1 LDKDLNIVAKELNPF
16 DKLLNLIEAE
26 RRLEISP
33 DEFIGVGVM
42 HPLWALMNWYL
53 KSRDAKCLTTGL
65 SLRKNMGKKYTL
77 EWDHIFP
84 FSILKNNG
92 YGWENRHKYSLAQEI
107 TNRAILT
114 KTANRTKSNKAAR
127 DYLAEVQ
134 INFPKALELQSIPTD
149 TRLWELENYELFL
162 QTRRKLLAGQFNEF
176 LNNITTTSEESLSM
190 NVEELINQGENSSL
204 ELKTTLRW
212 DLKTKQVNKKLED
225 VVLKTIAAFSN
236 GEGGTLIIGVNDD
249 GEIEGLHHDYATLNS
264 GDKDK
269 FEIHFRNLINK
280 EYGVEFATNN
290 LKITFPEVNE
300 KEICMIEIKAG
311 LKPIYTSAAD
321 SNSNKVQKFYVRSG
335 NSSQEISLSE
345 IAEFLSKR
353 FDN

>member
-1 LDKDLNIVAKELNPF
+1 
-16 DKLLNLIEAE
+16 
-26 RRLEISP
+26 
-33 DEFIGVGVM
+33 
-42 HPLWALMNWYL
+42 
-53 KSRDAKCLTTGL
+53 
-65 SLRKNMGKKYTL
+65 
-77 EWDHIFP
+77 
-84 FSILKNNG
+84 
-92 YGWENRHKYSLAQEI
+92 
-107 TNRAILT
+107 
-114 KTANRTKSNKAAR
+114 
-127 DYLAEVQ
+127 
-134 INFPKALELQSIPTD
+134 
-149 TRLWELENYELFL
+149 
-162 QTRRKLLAGQFNEF
+162 
-176 LNNITTTSEESLSM
+176 
-190 NVEELINQGENSSL
+190 
-204 ELKTTLRW
+204 
-212 DLKTKQVNKKLED
+212 
-225 VVLKTIAAFSN
+225 
-236 GEGGTLIIGVNDD
+236 
-249 GEIEGLHHDYATLNS
+249 LHHDYATLNS